1 MSATA
6 LDPEAT
12 GDTGAAA
19 KHQLPVRCVK
29 KTNCCKS
36 VKGGIS
42 VGLSYRTIGFVSALF
57 IFCALIS
64 CTKAPSVSPVNVTP
78 EGVAIKGYDPVAF
91 FTDKMPVKGIPE
103 YEYEWR
109 GARWRFASTAH
120 REEFRRGLEK
130 YAPGYGGYCAYAV
143 RQGKTADIDPEAWTV
158 FEGKLYLNLKK
169 DVQALW
175 EKNMREYIRKA
186 YENWLRLLGK

>member
-1 MSATA
+1 M
-6 LDPEAT
+6 
-12 GDTGAAA
+12 
-19 KHQLPVRCVK
+19 
-29 KTNCCKS
+29 
-36 VKGGIS
+36 
-42 VGLSYRTIGFVSALF
+42 GLSFRTKGFVAAFFVFFAL
-57 IFCALIS
+57 LS

-158 FEGKLYLNLKK
+158 FEGKLYLNLNKE
-169 DVQALW
+169 VQGLW

-186 YENWLRLLGK
+186 DENWPRLLRK